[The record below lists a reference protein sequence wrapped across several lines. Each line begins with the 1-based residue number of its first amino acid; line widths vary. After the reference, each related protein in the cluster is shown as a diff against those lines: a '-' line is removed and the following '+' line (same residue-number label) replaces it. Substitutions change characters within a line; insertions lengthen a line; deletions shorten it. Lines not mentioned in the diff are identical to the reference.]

1 MFALVDE
8 PTLQARAQACPQTLR
23 HGWPARCKG
32 ALPTFFA
39 KRTRIYPIDRPSTD
53 WIQNFNKESKFPSP
67 LHNSMGLLR
76 SLGFSRR
83 AKIHPAA
90 VIFLACCFLFV
101 VFSSEEESYEDSA
114 AEQAAYSAA
123 VHDAAS

>member
-39 KRTRIYPIDRPSTD
+39 KRTRIYADRSLQL
-53 WIQNFNKESKFPSP
+53 IGFKISIKRQQNS
-67 LHNSMGLLR
+67 HIMGLLR

-101 VFSSEEESYEDSA
+101 VFSSEEEIYEDSA

>member
-1 MFALVDE
+1 MNL
-8 PTLQARAQACPQTLR
+8 
-23 HGWPARCKG
+23 RCKHAHRLVHKLSG
-32 ALPTFFA
+32 TVGQLVA
-39 KRTRIYPIDRPSTD
+39 KEHFRHSSRKEQEFTPIDLPSTD
-53 WIQNFNKESKFPSP
+53 WIQNFNKETANFPP
-67 LHNSMGLLR
+67 TVHIMGLLR

>member
-1 MFALVDE
+1 MNL
-8 PTLQARAQACPQTLR
+8 
-23 HGWPARCKG
+23 RCKHAHRLVHKLSG
-32 ALPTFFA
+32 TVGQLVA
-39 KRTRIYPIDRPSTD
+39 KEHFRHSSRKEQEFTPIDHLQLIGFKIS
-53 WIQNFNKESKFPSP
+53 IKKAIFPP
-67 LHNSMGLLR
+67 LYNSMGLLR

>member
-32 ALPTFFA
+32 APPTFFA

-53 WIQNFNKESKFPSP
+53 WIQNFNKREQI
-67 LHNSMGLLR
+67 
-76 SLGFSRR
+76 SL
-83 AKIHPAA
+83 PT
-90 VIFLACCFLFV
+90 V
-101 VFSSEEESYEDSA
+101 
-114 AEQAAYSAA
+114 Q
-123 VHDAAS
+123 

>member
-53 WIQNFNKESKFPSP
+53 WIQNFNKSLKKRANFPP
-67 LHNSMGLLR
+67 HCT
-76 SLGFSRR
+76 
-83 AKIHPAA
+83 I
-90 VIFLACCFLFV
+90 
-101 VFSSEEESYEDSA
+101 
-114 AEQAAYSAA
+114 
-123 VHDAAS
+123 